1 MRNAAQPQTPD
12 PVIDAPQRRRRIIR
26 SAIRLTAASACLIV
40 FILFLG
46 DVRRQ
51 ERALSQC
58 RWHVTT
64 LTSRLGPGHA
74 LPMNLEPLESP
85 QRDTGMLRLEWLDR
99 DQVRALRDLNTRR
112 IVAQTAPVLQ
122 VVGRDGRGVVVFSD
136 GQFAVTWMTLY
147 EFDEAIALQ
156 ESSRSQ
162 PIDE

>member
-1 MRNAAQPQTPD
+1 
-12 PVIDAPQRRRRIIR
+12 
-26 SAIRLTAASACLIV
+26 
-40 FILFLG
+40 
-46 DVRRQ
+46 
-51 ERALSQC
+51 
-58 RWHVTT
+58 
-64 LTSRLGPGHA
+64 
-74 LPMNLEPLESP
+74 MNLEPLESP